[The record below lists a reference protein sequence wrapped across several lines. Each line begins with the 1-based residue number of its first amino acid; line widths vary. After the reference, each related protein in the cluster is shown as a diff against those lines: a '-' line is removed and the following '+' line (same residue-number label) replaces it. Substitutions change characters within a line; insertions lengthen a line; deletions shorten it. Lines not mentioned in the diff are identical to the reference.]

1 MSVEETAHFLGRSIR
16 WVSQVR
22 KSFIE
27 QGVSTTSKN
36 LGGRRVAYQTLEEE
50 EVFLD
55 SFKAEAQR
63 GGILEVSKIH
73 AKLEERLSH
82 QVHRS
87 AVYKLLH
94 RHGWRKL
101 APRKRH
107 NKSDPADQEAWKK
120 IPEIGEA

>member
-1 MSVEETAHFLGRSIR
+1 
-16 WVSQVR
+16 
-22 KSFIE
+22 
-27 QGVSTTSKN
+27 
-36 LGGRRVAYQTLEEE
+36 VAYQSPEEE
-50 EVFLD
+50 KAFLD

-73 AKLEERLSH
+73 AKLEEHLSH
-82 QVHRS
+82 KVHRS

-107 NKSDPADQEAWKK
+107 SKSDPAAQEAWKK
-120 IPEIGEA
+120 NSRDW